1 MTFTEW
7 FIFFLIIQVVHFLGT
22 WKLYQRAGR
31 KAWEAAIPVYNA
43 IVLMQIINRPKWWV
57 ILFFIP
63 IVNLIIIPVTWV
75 ETIRSF
81 GRNSTAETFAV
92 ILTFGLYIYYVN
104 YATNDPYIVD
114 RDLKPRSEAGEWISS
129 VLFAVIAATI
139 VHTYFLQ
146 PFTIPTSSLE
156 KTLLVGDFLLVSKF
170 HYGARVPKTAVA
182 FPMVHD
188 TIPVL
193 GVKSYLNDPQIP
205 YLRFPGFEKVERNDI
220 VVFNWPVDTV
230 NAFQQYGDGKYY
242 KKPIDKK
249 SNYVKR
255 AVGVPGDS
263 LSVKNGYVFI
273 GGKQLELPERAKPQF
288 KYTGVT
294 KGQPFNPQTLYKVY
308 DITDGFGYNP
318 TTNEFTFIALTEDAY
333 ERLKN
338 HPNVASIQR
347 AEDTLSRSTRLY
359 PNDRKARWNND
370 NMGPIYIP
378 EAGKTVELTSE
389 SMPFYK
395 EIIETYEGSEF
406 GLNNKLSLNGTQ
418 VLLNGQPVE
427 SYTFKQN
434 YYWMM
439 GDNRNNSEDS
449 RTWGLVPEN
458 HIVGKPV
465 FVWLSWDSN
474 ASGFDK
480 IRWNRVFTT
489 VKGDGEPTSFLP
501 YFLIV
506 VVIFFGWRFFKKRR
520 DA

>member
-43 IVLMQIINRPKWWV
+43 VVLMQIINRPKWWV

-92 ILTFGLYIYYVN
+92 ILTLGFYIYYVN

-114 RDLKPRSEAGEWISS
+114 RDLKPRSEVGEWVSS
-129 VLFAVIAATI
+129 ILFAVIAATI
-139 VHTYFLQ
+139 VHTYFMQ

-170 HYGARVPKTAVA
+170 HYGARIPKTAVA

-188 TIPVL
+188 TIPV
-193 GVKSYLNDPQIP
+193 VNTKSYLNDPQIP
-205 YLRFPGFEKVERNDI
+205 YLRFPGFEDIERNDI

-242 KKPIDKK
+242 EKPIDKK

-263 LSVKNGYVFI
+263 LSVKNGLVYI
-273 GGKQLELPERAKPQF
+273 NGEQLQLPERAKPQF
-288 KYTGVT
+288 TYTGVT

-318 TTNEFTFIALTEDAY
+318 ATNEFTFVAITEETF

-338 HPNVASIQR
+338 HPNVASIKR
-347 AEDTLSRSTRLY
+347 AADTLSKSSRLF
-359 PNDRKARWNND
+359 PNDRARWNND
-370 NMGPIYIP
+370 NFGPIYIP
-378 EAGKTVELTSE
+378 KKGVTVDITPE

-395 EIIETYEGSEF
+395 EIIETYEGSEY
-406 GLNNKLSLNGTQ
+406 GLNHKLSLNGTQ
-418 VLLNGQPVE
+418 VLLNGSPISE
-427 SYTFKQN
+427 YTFHQN

-449 RTWGLVPEN
+449 RTWGYVPEN
-458 HIVGKPV
+458 HVVGKPV
-465 FVWLSWDSN
+465 FIWLSWDSN

-480 IRWNRVFTT
+480 IRWERVFTT
-489 VKGDGEPTSFLP
+489 VKGDGDPTSFLP
-501 YFLIV
+501 YFLIAL
-506 VVIFFGWRFFKKRR
+506 VIFFGWKFFKQRR
-520 DA
+520 EA

>member
-43 IVLMQIINRPKWWV
+43 VVLMQIINRPKWWV
-57 ILFFIP
+57 VLFFIP

-92 ILTFGLYIYYVN
+92 ILTLGFYIYYVN

-114 RDLKPRSEAGEWISS
+114 RDLKPRSEVGEWVSS
-129 VLFAVIAATI
+129 ILFAVIAATI
-139 VHTYFLQ
+139 VHTYFMQ

-170 HYGARVPKTAVA
+170 HYGARIPKTAVA

-188 TIPVL
+188 TIPVINT
-193 GVKSYLNDPQIP
+193 KSYLNDPQIP
-205 YLRFPGFEKVERNDI
+205 YLRFPGFEDIERNDI

-242 KKPIDKK
+242 EKPIDKK

-263 LSVKNGYVFI
+263 LSVKNGLVYI
-273 GGKQLELPERAKPQF
+273 NGEQLQLPERAKPQF
-288 KYTGVT
+288 TYTGVT

-318 TTNEFTFIALTEDAY
+318 ATNEFTFVAITEETF

-338 HPNVASIQR
+338 HPNVASIKR
-347 AEDTLSRSTRLY
+347 AADTLSKSSRLF
-359 PNDRKARWNND
+359 PNDRARWNND
-370 NMGPIYIP
+370 NFGPIYIP
-378 EAGKTVELTSE
+378 KKGVTVDITPE

-395 EIIETYEGSEF
+395 EIIETYEGSEY
-406 GLNNKLSLNGTQ
+406 GLNHKLSLNGTQ
-418 VLLNGQPVE
+418 VLLNGSPISE
-427 SYTFKQN
+427 YTFHQN

-449 RTWGLVPEN
+449 RTWGYVPEN
-458 HIVGKPV
+458 HVVGKPV
-465 FVWLSWDSN
+465 FIWLSWDSN

-480 IRWNRVFTT
+480 IRWERVFTT
-489 VKGDGEPTSFLP
+489 VKGDGDPTSFLP
-501 YFLIV
+501 YFLIAL
-506 VVIFFGWRFFKKRR
+506 VIFFGWKFFKQRR
-520 DA
+520 EA

>member
-43 IVLMQIINRPKWWV
+43 VVLMQIINRPKWWV
-57 ILFFIP
+57 VLFFIP

-92 ILTFGLYIYYVN
+92 ILTLGFYIYYVN
-104 YATNDPYIVD
+104 YATNDSYIVN
-114 RDLKPRSEAGEWISS
+114 RDLKPRSEIGEWVSS
-129 VLFAVIAATI
+129 ILFAVIAATI
-139 VHTYFLQ
+139 VHTYFMQ

-170 HYGARVPKTAVA
+170 HYGARIPKTAVA

-188 TIPVL
+188 TIPVINT
-193 GVKSYLNDPQIP
+193 KSYLNDPQIP
-205 YLRFPGFEKVERNDI
+205 YLRFPGFEDIERNDI

-242 KKPIDKK
+242 EKPIDKK

-263 LSVKNGYVFI
+263 LSVKNGLVYI
-273 GGKQLELPERAKPQF
+273 NGEQLQLPERAKPQF
-288 KYTGVT
+288 TYTGVT

-318 TTNEFTFIALTEDAY
+318 ATNEFTFVAITEETF

-338 HPNVASIQR
+338 HPNVASIKR
-347 AEDTLSRSTRLY
+347 AADTLSKSSRLF
-359 PNDRKARWNND
+359 PNDRARWNND
-370 NMGPIYIP
+370 NFGPIYIP
-378 EAGKTVELTSE
+378 KKGVTVDITPE

-395 EIIETYEGSEF
+395 EIIETYEGSEY
-406 GLNNKLSLNGTQ
+406 GLNHKLSLNGTQ
-418 VLLNGQPVE
+418 VLLNGSPISE
-427 SYTFKQN
+427 YTFHQN

-449 RTWGLVPEN
+449 RTWGYVPEN
-458 HIVGKPV
+458 HVVGKPV
-465 FVWLSWDSN
+465 FIWLSWDSN

-480 IRWNRVFTT
+480 IRWERVFTT
-489 VKGDGEPTSFLP
+489 VKGDGDPTSFLP
-501 YFLIV
+501 YFLIAL
-506 VVIFFGWRFFKKRR
+506 VIFFGWKFFKQRR
-520 DA
+520 EA

>member
-43 IVLMQIINRPKWWV
+43 VVLMQIINRPKWWV

-92 ILTFGLYIYYVN
+92 ILTLGFYIYYVN

-114 RDLKPRSEAGEWISS
+114 RDLKPRSEVGEWVSS
-129 VLFAVIAATI
+129 ILFAVIAATI
-139 VHTYFLQ
+139 VHTYFMQ

-170 HYGARVPKTAVA
+170 HYGARIPKTAVA

-188 TIPVL
+188 TIPV
-193 GVKSYLNDPQIP
+193 VNTKSYLNDPQIP
-205 YLRFPGFEKVERNDI
+205 YLRFPGFENIERNDI

-242 KKPIDKK
+242 EKPIDKK

-263 LSVKNGYVFI
+263 LSVKNGFVFI
-273 GGKQLELPERAKPQF
+273 NGEQLQLPERAKPQF
-288 KYTGVT
+288 TYTGVT

-318 TTNEFTFIALTEDAY
+318 TTNEFTFMAITEETF

-347 AEDTLSRSTRLY
+347 SADTVSKSSRLF
-359 PNDRKARWNND
+359 PNDRARWNND
-370 NMGPIYIP
+370 NFGPIYIP
-378 EAGKTVELTSE
+378 KKGVTVKITPE

-395 EIIETYEGSEF
+395 EIIETYEGSEY

-418 VLLNGQPVE
+418 VLLNGNPISE
-427 SYTFKQN
+427 YTFHQN

-449 RTWGLVPEN
+449 RTWGYVPEN
-458 HIVGKPV
+458 HVVGKPV
-465 FVWLSWDSN
+465 FIWLSWDSN

-480 IRWNRVFTT
+480 IRWDRVFTT
-489 VKGDGEPTSFLP
+489 VKGDGDPTSFLP
-501 YFLIV
+501 YFLIALV
-506 VVIFFGWRFFKKRR
+506 VFFGWRFFKQRR
-520 DA
+520 EA

>member
-43 IVLMQIINRPKWWV
+43 VVLMQIINRPKWWV
-57 ILFFIP
+57 VLFFIP

-92 ILTFGLYIYYVN
+92 ILTLGFYIYYVN
-104 YATNDPYIVD
+104 YATNDSYIVN
-114 RDLKPRSEAGEWISS
+114 RDLKPRSEIGEWVSS
-129 VLFAVIAATI
+129 ILFAVIAATI
-139 VHTYFLQ
+139 VHTYFMQ

-170 HYGARVPKTAVA
+170 HYGARIPKTAVA

-188 TIPVL
+188 TIPV
-193 GVKSYLNDPQIP
+193 VNTKSYLNDPQIP
-205 YLRFPGFEKVERNDI
+205 YLRFPGFEDIERNDI

-242 KKPIDKK
+242 EKPIDKK

-263 LSVKNGYVFI
+263 LSVKNGLVYI
-273 GGKQLELPERAKPQF
+273 NGEQLQLPERAKPQF
-288 KYTGVT
+288 TYTGVT

-318 TTNEFTFIALTEDAY
+318 ATNEFTFVAITEETF

-338 HPNVASIQR
+338 HPNVASIKR
-347 AEDTLSRSTRLY
+347 AADTLSKSSRLF
-359 PNDRKARWNND
+359 PNDRARWNND
-370 NMGPIYIP
+370 NFGPIYIP
-378 EAGKTVELTSE
+378 KKGVTVDITPE

-395 EIIETYEGSEF
+395 EIIETYEGSEY
-406 GLNNKLSLNGTQ
+406 GLNHKLSLNGTQ
-418 VLLNGQPVE
+418 VLLNGSPISE
-427 SYTFKQN
+427 YTFHQN

-449 RTWGLVPEN
+449 RTWGYVPEN
-458 HIVGKPV
+458 HVVGKPV
-465 FVWLSWDSN
+465 FIWLSWDSN

-480 IRWNRVFTT
+480 IRWERVFTT
-489 VKGDGEPTSFLP
+489 VKGDGDPTSFLP
-501 YFLIV
+501 YFLIAL
-506 VVIFFGWRFFKKRR
+506 VIFFGWKFFKQRR
-520 DA
+520 EA

>member
-7 FIFFLIIQVVHFLGT
+7 FIFFLIIQVVHFIGT

-43 IVLMQIINRPKWWV
+43 VVLMQIINRPKWWV

-92 ILTFGLYIYYVN
+92 ILSLGFYIYYVN

-114 RDLKPRSEAGEWISS
+114 RDLKPRSEVGEWVSS
-129 VLFAVIAATI
+129 ILFAVIAATI
-139 VHTYFLQ
+139 VHTYFMQ

-170 HYGARVPKTAVA
+170 HYGARIPKTAVA

-188 TIPVL
+188 TIPIVNT
-193 GVKSYLNDPQIP
+193 KSYLNDPQIP
-205 YLRFPGFEKVERNDI
+205 YLRFPGFEDIERNDI

-242 KKPIDKK
+242 EKPIDKK

-263 LSVKNGYVFI
+263 LSVKNGLVFI
-273 GGKQLELPERAKPQF
+273 NGEQLQLPERAKPQF
-288 KYTGVT
+288 TYTGVT

-318 TTNEFTFIALTEDAY
+318 TTNEFTFVAITEETF

-347 AEDTLSRSTRLY
+347 SADTVSKSSRLF
-359 PNDRKARWNND
+359 PNDRARWNND
-370 NMGPIYIP
+370 NFGPIYIP
-378 EAGKTVELTSE
+378 KKGVTVEITPE

-395 EIIETYEGSEF
+395 EIIETYEGSEY
-406 GLNNKLSLNGTQ
+406 GLNNKLRLNGTQ
-418 VLLNGQPVE
+418 VLLNGNPISE
-427 SYTFKQN
+427 YTFHQN

-449 RTWGLVPEN
+449 RTWGYVPEN
-458 HIVGKPV
+458 HVVGKPV

-480 IRWNRVFTT
+480 IRWDRVFTT
-489 VKGDGEPTSFLP
+489 VKGDGSPTSFLP
-501 YFLIV
+501 YFLIALV
-506 VVIFFGWRFFKKRR
+506 VFFGWRFFKQRR
-520 DA
+520 EA